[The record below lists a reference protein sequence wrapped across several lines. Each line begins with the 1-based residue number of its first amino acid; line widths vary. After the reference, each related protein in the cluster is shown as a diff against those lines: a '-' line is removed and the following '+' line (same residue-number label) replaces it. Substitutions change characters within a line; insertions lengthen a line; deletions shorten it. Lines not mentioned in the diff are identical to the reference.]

1 MKLKISDSKEQVA
14 KEFSEYFKEI
24 ATGDKTIH
32 VALSGGS
39 TPKIVFDYMAA
50 HFGNEIDWSKIKFY
64 WGDERC
70 VPPTDSES
78 NYKMTVDHLLSK
90 IEISSFNIFR
100 VLGENDPEG
109 EAERYSQVLDTELP
123 KLNEIPQFD
132 LVMLGMGDDGHTV
145 SIFPDSISLW
155 DASENCVV
163 ATHPD
168 SGQKRVTITGKIV
181 NNAKAV
187 AFLVTGAGKAQ
198 KVQEIIKKEND
209 FALYPANLVQ
219 PSHGELIWF
228 MDKDAAK
235 GISQNPSSTIL

>member
-1 MKLKISDSKEQVA
+1 MTLKISDTKEQVA
-14 KEFSEYFKEI
+14 KEFSEYFREL
-24 ATGDKTIH
+24 ASGDKTIH

-39 TPKIVFDYMAA
+39 TPKIVFDYLAA
-50 HFGNEIDWSKIKFY
+50 HFGSEIDWSKIKFY

-90 IEISSFNIFR
+90 IEIPSFNVFR
-100 VLGENDPEG
+100 VLGENNPTQ

-123 KLNEIPQFD
+123 KENEIPQFD

-145 SIFPDSISLW
+145 SIFPDSIELW
-155 DASENCVV
+155 DAKENCVV

-168 SGQKRVTITGKIV
+168 SGQQRVTITGKIV

-187 AFLVTGAGKAQ
+187 VFLVTGSGKAE
-198 KVQEIIKKEND
+198 KVREIIKKERD

-228 MDKDAAK
+228 LDQGAAK
-235 GISQNPSSTIL
+235 ELA

>member
-1 MKLKISDSKEQVA
+1 MTLKIYDTKEQVA
-14 KEFSEYFKEI
+14 KEFSEYFREL
-24 ATGDKTIH
+24 AEGDRTIH

-39 TPKIVFDYMAA
+39 TPKIIFDYLAA
-50 HFGNEIDWSKIKFY
+50 NFGNEIDWSRIKFY

-90 IEISSFNIFR
+90 IDIPSFNIFR
-100 VLGENDPEG
+100 VLGENDPAV
-109 EAERYSQVLDTELP
+109 EAERYSQILDTELP
-123 KLNEIPQFD
+123 KLNDIPQFD

-155 DASENCVV
+155 DANENCVV

-181 NNAKAV
+181 NNAKSV
-187 AFLVTGAGKAQ
+187 AFLVTGSGKAE
-198 KVQEIIKKEND
+198 KVQEIIKKEKD
-209 FALYPANLVQ
+209 FASYPANLVQ
-219 PSHGELIWF
+219 PLHGELIWF
-228 MDKDAAK
+228 LDHDAAK
-235 GISQNPSSTIL
+235 GLA

>member
-1 MKLKISDSKEQVA
+1 MVLKIYNTKEQVA
-14 KEFSEYFKEI
+14 KEFSEYFREL
-24 ATGDKTIH
+24 ASGEQTIH

-39 TPKIVFDYMAA
+39 TPKIVFDYLAGN
-50 HFGNEIDWSKIKFY
+50 FGNEIDWSRIKFY

-70 VPPTDSES
+70 VPPTDDES

-90 IEISSFNIFR
+90 IEIPSFNIFR

-123 KLNEIPQFD
+123 KENDTPQFD

-155 DASENCVV
+155 DAEENCVV

-187 AFLVTGAGKAQ
+187 AFLVTGANKAE
-198 KVQEIIKKEND
+198 KVREILKKEHD
-209 FALYPANLVQ
+209 FASYPASLVQ
-219 PSHGELIWF
+219 PSQGELSWF
-228 MDKDAAK
+228 LDRDAARD
-235 GISQNPSSTIL
+235 IDPVS

>member
-1 MKLKISDSKEQVA
+1 MTLNIYDTKDQVA
-14 KEFSEYFKEI
+14 KEFSEYFRDLAKS
-24 ATGDKTIH
+24 DQTIH
-32 VALSGGS
+32 IALSGGS
-39 TPKIVFDYMAA
+39 TPKIIFDYLAA
-50 HFGNEIDWSKIKFY
+50 HFGSEIDWSKINFY

-70 VPPTDSES
+70 VVPDDSES
-78 NYKMTVDHLLSK
+78 NYKMTVDHLLSN
-90 IEISSFNIFR
+90 IEIPAANIHR
-100 VLGENDPEG
+100 VLGENDPESEAVRYG
-109 EAERYSQVLDTELP
+109 EVLDTELP
-123 KLNEIPQFD
+123 KLNDIPQFD

-155 DASENCVV
+155 DSPENCVV

-187 AFLVTGAGKAQ
+187 AFLVTGAGKAE
-198 KVQEIIKKEND
+198 KVQEIIKKDKD

-228 MDKDAAK
+228 LDNDAAK
-235 GISQNPSSTIL
+235 GIK

>member
-1 MKLKISDSKEQVA
+1 MNIIVSSSKESLA
-14 KEFSEYFKEI
+14 EEFAYMLQEMSD
-24 ATGDKTIH
+24 TGDKIH

-39 TPKIVFDYMAA
+39 TPKVIFDYISEEL
-50 HFGNEIDWSKIKFY
+50 GEEILWDNIKFY

-90 IEISSFNIFR
+90 IDMPEENIFR
-100 VLGENDPEG
+100 VLGENDPEE
-109 EAERYSQVLDTELP
+109 EAIRYSKVLDDELP
-123 KLNEIPQFD
+123 IVNGIPQFD

-187 AFLVTGAGKAQ
+187 AFLVTGAGKAE
-198 KVQEIIKKEND
+198 KVHEIVMQEGDYAK
-209 FALYPANLVQ
+209 YPASLVKPTSEDLTWYLDQ
-219 PSHGELIWF
+219 DS
-228 MDKDAAK
+228 AK
-235 GISQNPSSTIL
+235 SIK